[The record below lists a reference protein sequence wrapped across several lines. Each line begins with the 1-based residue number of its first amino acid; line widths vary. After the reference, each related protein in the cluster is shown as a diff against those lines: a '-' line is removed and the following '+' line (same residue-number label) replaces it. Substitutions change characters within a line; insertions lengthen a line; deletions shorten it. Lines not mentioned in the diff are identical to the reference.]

1 MQLKS
6 LVTLLTLLV
15 LAGCNDS
22 SYSSKEDSF
31 VEHIKD
37 NSMMEGAVWL
47 EQSQFSN
54 TAEFDKTILVF
65 GYYDDME
72 NCQIIKKA
80 MQEAQPKLSYRCRS
94 TK

>member
-1 MQLKS
+1 MIKNL
-6 LVTLLTLLV
+6 TTILLALLV
-15 LAGCNDS
+15 LGGCNDS
-22 SYSSKEDSF
+22 SYSSKEITF
-31 VEHIKD
+31 INAVED

-54 TAEFDKTILVF
+54 NAEFDKTILVF

-80 MQEAQPKLSYRCRS
+80 MGEVQPQLSYRCRS
-94 TK
+94 VE